1 MAGRHANLAP
11 GGVDLATY
19 REDLLASVA
28 HERARHQ
35 EEMMARKGS
44 GQKQSGPNANGPNAN
59 GPNVSRRNFMAGVA
73 VAGAATAV
81 SPPDAA
87 VAATAPVAD
96 TGDAPARRP
105 SALRPNAR
113 MVAAETG
120 IPKELPKSHG
130 PDGSDFMVDVI
141 KTLNIDYVVSNPASS
156 FRALH
161 ESLIDYGGNKKPE
174 FITCTHEESSVGMAH
189 GYFKATGKPLM
200 MLCHGTVGLQHATM
214 AIYNAWCDRV
224 PMIVIGGTDLDAA
237 YRAPGV
243 PTYHSALD
251 INALVRDFTKW
262 DDQPVSLQHF
272 AQSMV
277 RAYKIAMTPPH
288 EPVMIAL
295 DLGLQQEAM
304 KDHERQSIYIPKY
317 VPTAPPQGDSGAVRE
332 AARLLANA
340 ERPVIVADRAA
351 RTANGTRLLI
361 ELAETLQ
368 APVIDQGARMNM
380 PNTHYLNQTARTA
393 ALINNADVI
402 IGLELSDYWATVNSF
417 VDNGADE
424 IGINETKIKPGTK
437 LIGINS
443 TPLVTKSN
451 YQDFQRFQVLDV
463 DMVGDAEATL
473 PALIEAVKAAIPND
487 RKAALEKRGETLKKA
502 YADARDRT
510 RAAAAV
516 AWDASPVSTAR
527 LTMEIYNQIKDLDF
541 SLVSSSGNVSGWPN
555 RLWRMEKHHSWLGSS
570 GGAGVGYGAPAAIGA
585 ALGNR
590 DIGGRF
596 SVNIQSDG
604 DLMYAPGV
612 LWTAARH
619 KIPIL
624 SVMHNNRGYHQEV
637 MHVQRLAN
645 RRNRVAALGMDR
657 SPIGTSIENPDI
669 DYASLAKSMGYW
681 SAGPIKDPD
690 QLGPTIKRAVEVVKS
705 GQPALIDVWTQPR

>member
-1 MAGRHANLAP
+1 
-11 GGVDLATY
+11 
-19 REDLLASVA
+19 
-28 HERARHQ
+28 
-35 EEMMARKGS
+35 MARSGRRGTGS
-44 GQKQSGPNANGPNAN
+44 NANGPNAN

-73 VAGAATAV
+73 VAGAAGAV
-81 SPPDAA
+81 SPQEAA
-87 VAATAPVAD
+87 RAATAPQAD
-96 TGDAPARRP
+96 ISDTTRARP
-105 SALRPNAR
+105 SALRPNAH
-113 MVAAETG
+113 VAAAETG
-120 IPKELPKSHG
+120 VPKALGKAEG

-141 KTLNIDYVVSNPASS
+141 KTLNIDYVCSNPASS

-200 MLCHGTVGLQHATM
+200 MLCHGTVGLQHAAM

-224 PMIVIGGTDLDAA
+224 PLIVVGGTDSDAA

-243 PTYHSALD
+243 PTFHSAQD

-288 EPVMIAL
+288 EPVMLAL

-304 KDHERQSIYIPKY
+304 RAHERETIYIPKY
-317 VPTAPPQGDSGAVRE
+317 VPTAPPQADSGAVRE

-351 RTANGTRLLI
+351 RTPAGTRLLV
-361 ELAETLQ
+361 ELAEALQ
-368 APVIDQGARMNM
+368 APVIDQGGRMNM
-380 PNTHYLNQTARTA
+380 PNTHHLNHTARTA
-393 ALINNADVI
+393 ALISNADVVL
-402 IGLELSDYWATVNSF
+402 GLELSDYWALVNAF
-417 VDNGADE
+417 VDNGHDN
-424 IGINETKIKPGTK
+424 IGINESKVKPGTK
-437 LIGINS
+437 LIGISS

-451 YQDFQRFQVLDV
+451 YQDFQRFQSLDV
-463 DMVGDAEATL
+463 DMVGDAEASL
-473 PALIEAVKAAIPND
+473 PALIEAVKAALPAD
-487 RKAALEKRGETLKKA
+487 RRAALEKRGEALRKA

-516 AWDASPVSTAR
+516 AWDASPISTAR
-527 LTMEIYNQIKDLDF
+527 LSMEIFNQVKDLDF

-555 RLWRMEKHHSWLGSS
+555 RLWRMEKHHSWLGGS
-570 GGAGVGYGAPAAIGA
+570 GGYGVGYGAPAAVGG

-637 MHVQRLAN
+637 MHVQRMAN
-645 RRNRVAALGMDR
+645 RRDRVAALGMDR

-669 DYASLAKSMGYW
+669 DFAGLAKSMGYW
-681 SAGPIKDPD
+681 TAGPIKDPD
-690 QLGPTIKRAVEVVKS
+690 QLAPTIKKAVEVVKA
-705 GQPALIDVWTQPR
+705 GEPALVDVWTQPR

>member
-1 MAGRHANLAP
+1 
-11 GGVDLATY
+11 
-19 REDLLASVA
+19 
-28 HERARHQ
+28 
-35 EEMMARKGS
+35 MARKHNTRQGS
-44 GQKQSGPNANGPNAN
+44 AAGLD
-59 GPNVSRRNFMAGVA
+59 VSRRKFMAGA
-73 VAGAATAV
+73 ALTGAAAAV
-81 SPPDAA
+81 SPQDAA
-87 VAATAPVAD
+87 KVATATD
-96 TGDAPARRP
+96 SSSRPAP
-105 SALRPNAR
+105 SALRPDMR
-113 MVAAETG
+113 MAAAETG
-120 IPKELPKSHG
+120 TPKELAKTTG

-141 KTLNIDYVVSNPASS
+141 KTLNIDYVCSNPASS

-174 FITCTHEESSVGMAH
+174 FITCTHEESSVAMGH
-189 GYFKATGKPLM
+189 GYFKVTGKPLM

-214 AIYNAWCDRV
+214 ALYNAWCDRV
-224 PMIVIGGTDLDAA
+224 PVIAIGGTDIDAA
-237 YRAPGV
+237 HRAPGV
-243 PTYHSALD
+243 PTFHSAQD

-295 DLGLQQEAM
+295 DLGLQQEPIKA
-304 KDHERQSIYIPKY
+304 HERESLYIPKY
-317 VPTAPPQGDSGAVRE
+317 VPTAPPQADSNAVRE

-351 RTANGTRLLI
+351 RTPAGVRLLVQ
-361 ELAETLQ
+361 LAETLQ
-368 APVIDQGARMNM
+368 APVIDQGGRMNF
-380 PNTHYLNQTARTA
+380 PSSHYLKQNARA
-393 ALINNADVI
+393 QALISNADVI
-402 IGLELSDYWATVNSF
+402 IGLELSDYWATVNRF
-417 VDNGADE
+417 VDNGLDG
-424 IGINETKIKPGTK
+424 IGVNETTIKPGTK
-437 LIGINS
+437 LIGIS
-443 TPLVTKSN
+443 SVGLVTKSN
-451 YQDFQRFQVLDV
+451 YQDFQRFQSLDV
-463 DMVGDAEATL
+463 DMAGDAEASL
-473 PALIEAVKAAIPND
+473 PALIEAVKAAIPGD
-487 RKAALEKRGETLKKA
+487 RKAAIEKRGEALRKA
-502 YADARDRT
+502 SADAHERT
-510 RAAAAV
+510 KAAAAV
-516 AWDASPVSTAR
+516 AWNASPISTAR
-527 LTMEIYNQIKDLDF
+527 LCMEIYAQIKDLDY

-555 RLWRMEKHHSWLGSS
+555 RLWKMDKHHNWLGAS
-570 GGAGVGYGAPAAIGA
+570 GGYGVGYGAPAAIGA

-681 SAGPIKDPD
+681 SAGPIKDPAE
-690 QLGPTIKRAVEVVKS
+690 LGPMLKRAVEVVKA
-705 GQPALIDVWTQPR
+705 GEPALVDVWTQPR